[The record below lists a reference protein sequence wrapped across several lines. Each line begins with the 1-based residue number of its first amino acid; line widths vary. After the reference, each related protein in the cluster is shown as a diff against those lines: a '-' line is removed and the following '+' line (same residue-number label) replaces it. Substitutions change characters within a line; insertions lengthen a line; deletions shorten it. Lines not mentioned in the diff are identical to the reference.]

1 MIGSYY
7 EEPIPGLNSRIRHL
21 LSHEILFL
29 GAKKA
34 RIRKQEDLEL
44 PIRIDLVMSAVDQR
58 YVRSILQYIG
68 SSSQVFFTSQSD
80 KITPVNEF
88 PGEACWS

>member
-7 EEPIPGLNSRIRHL
+7 EEPILGLNSLIHHL
-21 LSHEILFL
+21 LSQEILFL

-34 RIRKQEDLEL
+34 RTKKQEDLEL
-44 PIRIDLVMSAVDQR
+44 PIRINLVISAVDRR

-68 SSSQVFFTSQSD
+68 SSSQFFS
-80 KITPVNEF
+80 PVKVTK
-88 PGEACWS
+88 SHL